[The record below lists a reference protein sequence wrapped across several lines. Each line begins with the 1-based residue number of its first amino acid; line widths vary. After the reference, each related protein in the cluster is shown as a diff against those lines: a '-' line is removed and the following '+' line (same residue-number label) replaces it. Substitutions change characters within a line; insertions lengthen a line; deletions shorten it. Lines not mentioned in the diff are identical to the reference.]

1 MKHDMEHGMRY
12 IVIKDSND
20 GTFVVGD
27 KVELLHDN
35 AVGNWTVGGWI
46 DAVDVPEATAGME
59 VEIVFCFN
67 IEGAT
72 KLLSLLTCKGIVT
85 DRISCQF

>member
-1 MKHDMEHGMRY
+1 MKHDMEQGMRY
-12 IVIKDSND
+12 IVTKDSND

-27 KVELLHDN
+27 KIELLHDN

-59 VEIVFCFN
+59 VEVDTVWLN
-67 IEGAT
+67 RKKDVLQKQLDQLNRKVQDA
-72 KLLSLLTCKGIVT
+72 K
-85 DRISCQF
+85 

>member
-1 MKHDMEHGMRY
+1 MKHDMEQGMRY
-12 IVIKDSND
+12 IVTKDSND

-27 KVELLHDN
+27 KIELLHDN

-59 VEIVFCFN
+59 VEIDTVWLN
-67 IEGAT
+67 RKKDVLQKQLDQLNRKVQDA
-72 KLLSLLTCKGIVT
+72 K
-85 DRISCQF
+85 

>member
-1 MKHDMEHGMRY
+1 MKHDMEQGMRY
-12 IVIKDSND
+12 IVTNDSND

-27 KVELLHDN
+27 KIELLHDN

-59 VEIVFCFN
+59 VEIDTVWLN
-67 IEGAT
+67 RKKDVLQKQLDQLNRKVQDA
-72 KLLSLLTCKGIVT
+72 K
-85 DRISCQF
+85 

>member
-27 KVELLHDN
+27 KIELLHDN

-46 DAVDVPEATAGME
+46 DAVDVQEATAGME
-59 VEIVFCFN
+59 VEIDTVWLN
-67 IEGAT
+67 RKKDVLQKQLDQLNRKVQDA
-72 KLLSLLTCKGIVT
+72 K
-85 DRISCQF
+85 

>member
-1 MKHDMEHGMRY
+1 MKHDMEQGMRY
-12 IVIKDSND
+12 IVAKDSDD

-27 KVELLHDN
+27 KIELLHDN

-59 VEIVFCFN
+59 VEIDTVWLN
-67 IEGAT
+67 RKKDILQKQLDQLNRKVQDAE
-72 KLLSLLTCKGIVT
+72 
-85 DRISCQF
+85 

>member
-1 MKHDMEHGMRY
+1 MKHDMEQGMRY
-12 IVIKDSND
+12 IVTKDSND

-27 KVELLHDN
+27 KIEPLHDN

-59 VEIVFCFN
+59 VEIDTVWLN
-67 IEGAT
+67 RKKDVLQKQLDQLNRKVQDA
-72 KLLSLLTCKGIVT
+72 K
-85 DRISCQF
+85 

>member
-1 MKHDMEHGMRY
+1 MKHDMEQGVRY
-12 IVIKDSND
+12 IVTKDSDD

-59 VEIVFCFN
+59 VEIDTVWLN
-67 IEGAT
+67 RKKDVLQKQLDQLNRKVQDA
-72 KLLSLLTCKGIVT
+72 K
-85 DRISCQF
+85 

>member
-1 MKHDMEHGMRY
+1 MKHDMEQGVRY
-12 IVIKDSND
+12 IVTKDSDD

-46 DAVDVPEATAGME
+46 DAVDVQEATAGME
-59 VEIVFCFN
+59 VEIDTVWLN
-67 IEGAT
+67 RKKDVLQKQLDQLNRKVQDA
-72 KLLSLLTCKGIVT
+72 K
-85 DRISCQF
+85 

>member
-1 MKHDMEHGMRY
+1 MKHDMEQGMRY
-12 IVIKDSND
+12 IVTKDSND

-59 VEIVFCFN
+59 VEID
-67 IEGAT
+67 
-72 KLLSLLTCKGIVT
+72 IVWLNRKK
-85 DRISCQF
+85 DVLQKQLDQLNRKVQDAK

>member
-1 MKHDMEHGMRY
+1 MKHDMEQGMRY
-12 IVIKDSND
+12 TVTKDSDD

-27 KVELLHDN
+27 KIELLHDN

-59 VEIVFCFN
+59 VEIDTVWLN
-67 IEGAT
+67 RKKDVLQKQLDQLNRKVQDA
-72 KLLSLLTCKGIVT
+72 K
-85 DRISCQF
+85 

>member
-1 MKHDMEHGMRY
+1 MKHDMEQGMRY
-12 IVIKDSND
+12 IVTKDSND

-27 KVELLHDN
+27 KIELLHDN

-59 VEIVFCFN
+59 VEIDTVWLN
-67 IEGAT
+67 RKKDILQKQLDQLNRKVQDA
-72 KLLSLLTCKGIVT
+72 K
-85 DRISCQF
+85 

>member
-1 MKHDMEHGMRY
+1 MKHDMEQGMRY
-12 IVIKDSND
+12 IVTKDSDD

-27 KVELLHDN
+27 KIELLHDN

-59 VEIVFCFN
+59 VEVDTVWLN
-67 IEGAT
+67 RKKDVLQKQLDQLNRKVQDA
-72 KLLSLLTCKGIVT
+72 K
-85 DRISCQF
+85 

>member
-1 MKHDMEHGMRY
+1 MKHDMEQGMRY
-12 IVIKDSND
+12 IVTKDSND

-27 KVELLHDN
+27 KIELLHDN

-59 VEIVFCFN
+59 VEID
-67 IEGAT
+67 
-72 KLLSLLTCKGIVT
+72 IVWLNRKK
-85 DRISCQF
+85 DVLQKQLDQLNRKVQDAK

>member
-1 MKHDMEHGMRY
+1 MEQGMRY
-12 IVIKDSND
+12 IVTKDSND

-27 KVELLHDN
+27 KIELLHDN

-59 VEIVFCFN
+59 VEIDTVWLN
-67 IEGAT
+67 RKKDVLQKQLDQLNRKVQDA
-72 KLLSLLTCKGIVT
+72 K
-85 DRISCQF
+85 

>member
-1 MKHDMEHGMRY
+1 MKHDMEQGMRY
-12 IVIKDSND
+12 IVTKDSND

-27 KVELLHDN
+27 KIELLHDN

-59 VEIVFCFN
+59 VEIDTVWLN
-67 IEGAT
+67 RKKDVLQKQLDQLNRKVQDAE
-72 KLLSLLTCKGIVT
+72 
-85 DRISCQF
+85 

>member
-1 MKHDMEHGMRY
+1 MKHDMEQGMRY
-12 IVIKDSND
+12 IVTKDSND

-27 KVELLHDN
+27 KIELLHDN

-59 VEIVFCFN
+59 VEVDTVWLNRKKDILQKQLDQLNRKVQD
-67 IEGAT
+67 A
-72 KLLSLLTCKGIVT
+72 K
-85 DRISCQF
+85 

>member
-1 MKHDMEHGMRY
+1 MKHDMERGMRY
-12 IVIKDSND
+12 VVTKDSND

-27 KVELLHDN
+27 KIELLHDN

-59 VEIVFCFN
+59 VEIDTVWLN
-67 IEGAT
+67 RKKDVLQKQLDQLNRKVQDA
-72 KLLSLLTCKGIVT
+72 K
-85 DRISCQF
+85 

>member
-1 MKHDMEHGMRY
+1 MKHDMEQGMRY
-12 IVIKDSND
+12 IVTKDSND

-59 VEIVFCFN
+59 VEIDTVWLN
-67 IEGAT
+67 RKKDVLQKQLDQLNRKVQDA
-72 KLLSLLTCKGIVT
+72 K
-85 DRISCQF
+85 

>member
-1 MKHDMEHGMRY
+1 MKHDMEQGMRY
-12 IVIKDSND
+12 IVTKDSDD

-59 VEIVFCFN
+59 VEIDTVWLN
-67 IEGAT
+67 RKKDVLQKQLDQLNRKVQDA
-72 KLLSLLTCKGIVT
+72 K
-85 DRISCQF
+85 

>member
-1 MKHDMEHGMRY
+1 MVHGIEMEHGMRY
-12 IVIKDSND
+12 IVTKDSDD

-27 KVELLHDN
+27 KIELLHDN

-59 VEIVFCFN
+59 VEIDTVWLN
-67 IEGAT
+67 RKKDVLQKQLDQLNRKVQDA
-72 KLLSLLTCKGIVT
+72 K
-85 DRISCQF
+85 

>member
-1 MKHDMEHGMRY
+1 MKHDMEQGMRY
-12 IVIKDSND
+12 IVTNDSND

-27 KVELLHDN
+27 KIELLHDN

-59 VEIVFCFN
+59 VEVDTVWLNRKKDILQKQLDQLNRKVQD
-67 IEGAT
+67 A
-72 KLLSLLTCKGIVT
+72 K
-85 DRISCQF
+85 

>member
-1 MKHDMEHGMRY
+1 MEQGVRY
-12 IVIKDSND
+12 IVTKDSDD

-59 VEIVFCFN
+59 VEIDTVWLN
-67 IEGAT
+67 RKKDVLQKQLDQLNRKVQDA
-72 KLLSLLTCKGIVT
+72 K
-85 DRISCQF
+85 

>member
-1 MKHDMEHGMRY
+1 MKHDMEQGMRY
-12 IVIKDSND
+12 IVTNDSND

-27 KVELLHDN
+27 KIELLHDN

-59 VEIVFCFN
+59 VEIDTVWLN
-67 IEGAT
+67 RKKDVLQKQLDQLNRKVQDAE
-72 KLLSLLTCKGIVT
+72 
-85 DRISCQF
+85 

>member
-1 MKHDMEHGMRY
+1 MKHDMEQGMRY
-12 IVIKDSND
+12 IVTKDSDD

-27 KVELLHDN
+27 KIELLHDN

-59 VEIVFCFN
+59 VEIDTVWLN
-67 IEGAT
+67 RKKDVLQKQLDQLNRKVQDA
-72 KLLSLLTCKGIVT
+72 K
-85 DRISCQF
+85 